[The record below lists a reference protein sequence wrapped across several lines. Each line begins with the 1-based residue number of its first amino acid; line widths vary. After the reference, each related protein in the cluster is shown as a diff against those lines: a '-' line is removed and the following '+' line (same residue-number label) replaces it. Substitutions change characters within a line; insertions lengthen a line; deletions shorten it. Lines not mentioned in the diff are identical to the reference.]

1 MPEANKKR
9 IEVKPKVWAKE
20 ISRARPEKKAK
31 IKARIGLIFKAEIK
45 TPAKKRF
52 ESKEII

>member
-31 IKARIGLIFKAEIK
+31 IKARIGLIFKVEIK